1 MLGSIIDKEAPAL
14 PTESCFTPWLG
25 AFLAMCLDK
34 KPEMRPAARDLL
46 KHEWLKPRAPALGA
60 SDAGGSHG
68 GSPFWWESRGPKEA
82 GLVWRWCCSLSHS
95 QEAMQE
101 ARRHPRRRPLPRWR
115 RRSLVAHG

>member
-68 GSPFWWESRGPKEA
+68 GSASSRDSARHDRTYGPPHASNDALRLTLLLARGKSGTGA
-82 GLVWRWCCSLSHS
+82 HRVSLTT
-95 QEAMQE
+95 Q
-101 ARRHPRRRPLPRWR
+101 ARKC
-115 RRSLVAHG
+115 GK